1 MDGTGAGKAAVSIR
15 VDEGGITAFVS
26 PTEKILVKP
35 NFLTAA
41 SAYSIV
47 RFPERRLIL
56 RTAKRMYRC
65 TITKN
70 VSVATA
76 VRKCVRSMLS
86 LWEEIYLKR
95 LKEKFRAFVK
105 DRNGL
110 DDLGLTFAVLAVL
123 VLGLAAVTCS
133 WMILLAGIIL
143 LTGAFFRILSR
154 NTEARRQENLRFLGM
169 WEHHRFHK
177 QSRQLRRQE
186 KKFYRYLKC
195 PHCKK
200 VIRVPKGKGEQRVLC
215 PHCGK
220 WAVIVNKK

>member
-1 MDGTGAGKAAVSIR
+1 MDGTGAGKTAVSIR

-105 DRNGL
+105 DRGAE
-110 DDLGLTFAVLAVL
+110 TREFALSGNV
-123 VLGLAAVTCS
+123 
-133 WMILLAGIIL
+133 
-143 LTGAFFRILSR
+143 GAS
-154 NTEARRQENLRFLGM
+154 
-169 WEHHRFHK
+169 
-177 QSRQLRRQE
+177 S
-186 KKFYRYLKC
+186 
-195 PHCKK
+195 
-200 VIRVPKGKGEQRVLC
+200 VS
-215 PHCGK
+215 
-220 WAVIVNKK
+220 